1 MKPKHIVTALY
12 PGCLSLDVVGPL
24 EAFNYVNLQR
34 DDGPHYQISL
44 AAQMRGPV
52 ETLSSMQLVADIA
65 YEDIRHIDTLMIPG
79 ARTGDTR
86 YRDCGLLDWLT
97 TVAPKA
103 RRIVSI
109 CSGAIIL
116 GETGL
121 LDNKTVTTH
130 WMDSADL
137 RQRVPN
143 ARVVADQI
151 YVRDGNIYSSGGV
164 TAGIDLALALI
175 EEDMG
180 HTDALKV
187 AKRMVVPLKRA
198 GNQAQFSDL
207 LLAQANATR
216 FSSLIEWLEANLQ
229 QAISVQDMAAFSA
242 MSPRNFSRKFTAELD
257 EPPIKY
263 LHKRRLE
270 RAKLLL
276 EQTDKTLLEI
286 AHVCGFSSGENF
298 RRQFAASLGVNPREY
313 RAHFGQYS

>member
-12 PGCLSLDVVGPL
+12 PGCLSMDVVGPL

-34 DDGPHYQISL
+34 GDGPHYQISL
-44 AAQMRGPV
+44 AACSRGPV
-52 ETLSSMQLVADIA
+52 ETLSSIQLVADVA
-65 YEDIRHIDTLMIPG
+65 YGDVQDIDTLMIPG

-86 YRDCGLLDWLT
+86 YRDCGLPDWLVK
-97 TVAPKA
+97 VAPNV

-116 GETGL
+116 GEAGL
-121 LDNKTVTTH
+121 LDNRSVTTH

-137 RQRVPN
+137 RKQVPR
-143 ARVVADQI
+143 AHVVADRI

-175 EEDMG
+175 EEDFG
-180 HTDALKV
+180 HAEALKV

-207 LLAQANATR
+207 LMAQTNATR
-216 FSSLIEWLEANLQ
+216 FSPLIEWLEANLQ
-229 QAISVQDMAAFSA
+229 EVISVRDMAAFCS
-242 MSPRNFSRKFTAELD
+242 MSPRNFSRQFTAELAV
-257 EPPIKY
+257 PPIKY

-270 RAKLLL
+270 RAKTLL

-286 AHVCGFSSGENF
+286 AHGCGFPSDEGF
-298 RRQFAASLGVNPREY
+298 RRQFTKSYGVSPRDY
-313 RAHFGQYS
+313 RARFGRNA